1 MRRLGPAG
9 APPHGTLHHYLHHS
23 THATRRQPRAVGSK
37 GQCPPSGV
45 RRWGRDPL
53 AGEEACR
60 RERQSTHP
68 PPRLHA
74 FGRSHPN
81 PTLTTACL
89 LHNAVVR
96 AGPIFTDLTS
106 LVFFAG
112 INSRCEPV
120 WRARVP
126 AACACLLPCIP
137 SSRGVL
143 ARQEA
148 AMAGRC
154 VYIALISEPGGTA
167 GAHRLDGAGGP
178 DAPGD
183 LQ

>member
-9 APPHGTLHHYLHHS
+9 APPTGPS
-23 THATRRQPRAVGSK
+23 TTTSTIQLTRRVSNQEAVGSK

-60 RERQSTHP
+60 RERPGTHP

-89 LHNAVVR
+89 LHNAVR

>member
-1 MRRLGPAG
+1 LSHLSRVVIRDVKCGDW
-9 APPHGTLHHYLHHS
+9 APPAPPPRDLHGTLYHS
-23 THATRRQPRAVGSK
+23 THATRLKPRAVGSK

-60 RERQSTHP
+60 RERQGTHP

-89 LHNAVVR
+89 LHNAVR

-137 SSRGVL
+137 SSRGVR
-143 ARQEA
+143 ARGGGCD
-148 AMAGRC
+148 GRPVR
-154 VYIALISEPGGTA
+154 VYRT
-167 GAHRLDGAGGP
+167 D
-178 DAPGD
+178 
-183 LQ
+183 Q

>member
-9 APPHGTLHHYLHHS
+9 APPTGPS
-23 THATRRQPRAVGSK
+23 TIQLTRRVSNQEAVGSK

-60 RERQSTHP
+60 RERQGTHP

-89 LHNAVVR
+89 LHNAVR
-96 AGPIFTDLTS
+96 AGPIFEGSMPRS
-106 LVFFAG
+106 LVMFAG
-112 INSRCEPV
+112 INSQGASPSG
-120 WRARVP
+120 AR
-126 AACACLLPCIP
+126 ACLLHVRACFPVSRRAVGC
-137 SSRGVL
+137 SRGRRL
-143 ARQEA
+143 RW
-148 AMAGRC
+148 
-154 VYIALISEPGGTA
+154 PA
-167 GAHRLDGAGGP
+167 GACISH
-178 DAPGD
+178 
-183 LQ
+183 

>member
-1 MRRLGPAG
+1 M
-9 APPHGTLHHYLHHS
+9 
-23 THATRRQPRAVGSK
+23 
-37 GQCPPSGV
+37 
-45 RRWGRDPL
+45 

-60 RERQSTHP
+60 RERQGTHP

-89 LHNAVVR
+89 LHNAVR

-126 AACACLLPCIP
+126 AACACLCFPV
-137 SSRGVL
+137 SRRAAGSPRGRKLRWPAGVC
-143 ARQEA
+143 A
-148 AMAGRC
+148 
-154 VYIALISEPGGTA
+154 IADRTKCPGK
-167 GAHRLDGAGGP
+167 AHRHDGAGHP
-178 DAPGD
+178 DGSYSGRHTMRWSAPSPRATM
-183 LQ
+183 LCARARTLVVHTRLLAR